1 MPVSA
6 TFLLQHGNLL
16 LFKPIANHY
25 NSRMKIHQLAAV
37 SILPLL
43 IVSCASKQDGG
54 YDTTGT
60 YDTPDYGTPDG
71 APLQPVDPVNPV
83 YDSPAAYEDTAPV
96 SPSTPST
103 PSEPAGSAAV
113 HTVVKGDTL
122 WGLSRKYN
130 VSIDAIKQA
139 NSMTRDTVVL
149 GQKLTIPAR

>member
-1 MPVSA
+1 
-6 TFLLQHGNLL
+6 
-16 LFKPIANHY
+16 
-25 NSRMKIHQLAAV
+25 MKIHQLAAV
-37 SILPLL
+37 CVLPHFIL
-43 IVSCASKQDGG
+43 SCASQQDGA

-60 YDTPDYGTPDG
+60 YDTPNYGTPDG

-83 YDSPAAYEDTAPV
+83 YDSPAAYEDTAPAAP
-96 SPSTPST
+96 SPPSTPSA
-103 PSEPAGSAAV
+103 PSGTSAA

-122 WGLSRKYN
+122 WGLSKKYN